1 MSTFDPGFDD
11 LPAALPIFPLTGV
24 LLLPRGRLP
33 LNIFEPRY
41 LNMVADALAADRMI
55 GMVQPSTANAE
66 ANEGEPA
73 VYQTGCAGRIA
84 QFEETDDGRIL
95 LSLKGVSRFEI
106 VEEIST
112 LRGYRKCAVD
122 WDRFRD
128 DLIEG
133 AAPEIDRD
141 ILVGAVRRYFF
152 AKGIEADWDAIGKAG
167 DEYLVTSIAMLCPFD
182 PPEKQALLEAEDLT
196 GRSEL
201 LTTIVQMA
209 AHEQGG
215 AARPLI

>member
-1 MSTFDPGFDD
+1 MSPFDPDFDD

-41 LNMVADALAADRMI
+41 VNMITDALAADRMF

-66 ANEGEPA
+66 SLEGEPA
-73 VYQTGCAGRIA
+73 LYQTGCAGRITL
-84 QFEETDDGRIL
+84 FEETDDGRFIL
-95 LSLKGVSRFEI
+95 SIKGVSRFAI
-106 VEEIST
+106 IEETPT
-112 LRGYRKCAVD
+112 LRGYRKCTVD
-122 WDRFRD
+122 WNPFRG
-128 DLIEG
+128 DLAAV
-133 AAPEIDRD
+133 AAPEIDRAK
-141 ILVGAVRRYFF
+141 LVGAVRRYFS
-152 AKGIEADWDAIGKAG
+152 AKGIEADWAAIDQAG

-182 PPEKQALLEAEDLT
+182 PPEKQALLEAADLA

-209 AHEQGG
+209 ALDQSDG
-215 AARPLI
+215 ARQ